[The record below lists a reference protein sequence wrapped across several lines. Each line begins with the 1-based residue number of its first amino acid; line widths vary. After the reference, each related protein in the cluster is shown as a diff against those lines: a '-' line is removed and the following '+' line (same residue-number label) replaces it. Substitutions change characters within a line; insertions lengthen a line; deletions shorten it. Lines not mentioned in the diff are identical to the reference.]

1 MNHDSYFLNLRG
13 FRSKSFR
20 PFFEAPKNEEK
31 SLDANLKDAW
41 LLLPL
46 PRYKRKKELKLKML
60 PSSGRFLKGFS
71 LYANLMSSLRATM
84 IIFVPLLSYPQ
95 EHCDAMIAL
104 FPMHKTSSQ
113 PGKLTI
119 ISNWAY
125 EPSNGCN
132 LVQQAD
138 VNNYLGYTI
147 TYQFTYYDIV
157 KMQ

>member
-46 PRYKRKKELKLKML
+46 LLPRYKRKKELKLKML
-60 PSSGRFLKGFS
+60 PSSARFLKGFS

-84 IIFVPLLSYPQ
+84 IIFCTAIELPSGTLRCYDCPIP
-95 EHCDAMIAL
+95 DA
-104 FPMHKTSSQ
+104 
-113 PGKLTI
+113 
-119 ISNWAY
+119 
-125 EPSNGCN
+125 
-132 LVQQAD
+132 
-138 VNNYLGYTI
+138 
-147 TYQFTYYDIV
+147 
-157 KMQ
+157 